1 MATMAKPK
9 TYIIKLTD
17 DERAELL
24 KTIHSKKTSSTI
36 LKRCQILL
44 ELDEVHGTGLTHA
57 QIAHSYAVCP
67 ATITNIVQSYI
78 TNGITNIVRYNIS
91 PNSGAAR
98 RKLDGRTETR
108 IIQMACG
115 PVPEWHSRWT
125 LRLLEE
131 KARVEP
137 DVSVGKDAIRH
148 ALKKMNFGLTKMR
161 TEQRLSEQYF

>member
-1 MATMAKPK
+1 MARPK
-9 TYIIKLTD
+9 TYIIKLSD

-24 KTIHSKKTSSTI
+24 KTIHNKKTSRTI

-67 ATITNIVQSYI
+67 ATITNIVQSYV

-98 RKLDGRTETR
+98 RKLDGRTEAR

-115 PVPEWHSRWT
+115 PVPEGHSRWT

-131 KARVEP
+131 KARVELDAP
-137 DVSVGKDAIRH
+137 IGKDAIRH
-148 ALKKMNFGLTKMR
+148 ALKKMNFDLIKMP
-161 TEQRLSEQYF
+161 TGASPPKKTQNS

>member
-1 MATMAKPK
+1 MARPK
-9 TYIIKLTD
+9 TYIIKLSD
-17 DERAELL
+17 DERTELL
-24 KTIHSKKTSSTI
+24 KTIHNKKTSRTI

-67 ATITNIVQSYI
+67 ATITNIVQSYV

-98 RKLDGRTETR
+98 RKLDGRTEAH

-115 PVPEWHSRWT
+115 PVPEGHSRWT

-131 KARVEP
+131 KARVKL
-137 DVSVGKDAIRH
+137 DVPVGKDAIRH
-148 ALKKMNFGLTKMR
+148 ALKKMNFDLTKMP
-161 TEQRLSEQYF
+161 TGASLPKKTQNS